1 LKTPLVCAPDSVSS
15 ASARSRL
22 DVILAAHP
30 ADREEFLREM
40 RQSGIELRDRLVE
53 DLHHLSAALKNTL
66 PDIVVISSRVA
77 GFSIAAA
84 GNLLQS
90 IEGAVPVVVVLERD
104 EIAGTKLQLDILRD
118 GASGALFRDQ
128 MYALRGAVYRA
139 ARVGGSEPGETGGGN
154 GAKMPAAQVR
164 KSEFM
169 ARVGH
174 ELRSPLQTIMGFAEL
189 LSMEIK
195 GPLNAEQ
202 RQYVSYIQ
210 RDSGHLLALINEI
223 VDLGRIEAGQVELRL
238 ETVEAESV
246 ILELLAAMRPLAEAK
261 RISLER
267 RFAPGLRLRADR
279 ARLREILR
287 NLVGNA
293 VKFTP
298 ERGSIRVESRKLGG
312 CARISV
318 RDTGVGI
325 SPAQHASIF
334 EAFQRM
340 NAEAG
345 SDKGTGLG
353 LTITRRLVEL
363 HGGKIWVE
371 SDIGRGS
378 EFHFTMPLAA
388 ESG

>member
-1 LKTPLVCAPDSVSS
+1 M
-15 ASARSRL
+15 
-22 DVILAAHP
+22 ILAAHP

-53 DLHHLSAALKNTL
+53 DLHHLGAALKNTP
-66 PDIVVISSRVA
+66 PDIVVVSSRVA

-90 IEGAVPVVVVLERD
+90 IEGAVPVVVVLDRD
-104 EIAGTKLQLDILRD
+104 EAAGTNLQLDILRD

-128 MYALRGAVYRA
+128 MHALRGAVYQ
-139 ARVGGSEPGETGGGN
+139 
-154 GAKMPAAQVR
+154 AAQVR

-169 ARVGH
+169 ARISH

-388 ESG
+388 EGA

>member
-1 LKTPLVCAPDSVSS
+1 M
-15 ASARSRL
+15 
-22 DVILAAHP
+22 ILAAHP

-53 DLHHLSAALKNTL
+53 DIRHLGAALKSTL

-90 IEGAVPVVVVLERD
+90 IEGAVPVVVVLDRD
-104 EIAGTKLQLDILRD
+104 EAAGTSLQLDILRD
-118 GASGALFRDQ
+118 GVSGALFRDQ
-128 MYALRGAVYRA
+128 MHALRGAVYRA
-139 ARVGGSEPGETGGGN
+139 ARVEDCEAGKTGGAT
-154 GAKMPAAQVR
+154 GAQMPAAHVR

-169 ARVGH
+169 TRVGH

-195 GPLNAEQ
+195 GPLNADQ
-202 RQYVSYIQ
+202 QQYVSYIQ
-210 RDSGHLLALINEI
+210 RDSRQLLALINEI
-223 VDLGRIEAGQVELRL
+223 VDLGRIEAGQMELRL

-267 RFAPGLRLRADR
+267 SVVPGLRLRADR
-279 ARLREILR
+279 VRLREILR

-298 ERGSIRVESRKLGG
+298 ERGSIRVESRSLGG

-318 RDTGVGI
+318 RDTGIGI
-325 SPAQHASIF
+325 SPAHHASIF
-334 EAFQRM
+334 EVFQRA

-345 SDKGTGLG
+345 SDKATGLG

-388 ESG
+388 EGA